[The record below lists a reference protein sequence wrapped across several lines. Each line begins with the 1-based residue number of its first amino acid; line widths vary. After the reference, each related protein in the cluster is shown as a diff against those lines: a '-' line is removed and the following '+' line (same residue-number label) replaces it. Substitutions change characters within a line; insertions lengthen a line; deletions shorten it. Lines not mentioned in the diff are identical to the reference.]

1 LLAAAVLA
9 GARPARAQAD
19 SVVPRWHF
27 KRLTAPVTG
36 GQWGLGLSAGEE
48 YARDI
53 VRPGPSAVSAAVRL
67 TGTYGITTGSTELSL
82 VYEAPMRWR
91 DWRVLGLARSERMQ
105 RTPFFGLRNETT
117 QLDSLHEVYGDLYY
131 RYSLLRTGFTG
142 VIERRLAGALWL
154 HVGGQVR
161 HYRASPLKQ
170 DPTLFEIATTGPQAD
185 TVRRDG
191 LELRA
196 GLVLDSRD
204 DWYATT
210 KGLLL
215 EALAAPGRLHA
226 PPGESGLSYRR
237 YLLGAAEFLRLTSE
251 GRTVLAL
258 RQRVS
263 VARDSLPFFLA
274 YEQPTSW
281 MPMDG
286 TVGSHTVRLHGGGT
300 QLSTNHA
307 MATIELRRKL
317 VVPSDNPARLAGLW
331 GQVFVDGA
339 MLWEPGMKASLD
351 RNEWTIGAG
360 LRLQFA
366 QDDIAGIDVGYTDA
380 GFHISVLKNFG
391 F

>member
-1 LLAAAVLA
+1 MWA
-9 GARPARAQAD
+9 GAVPARAQID
-19 SVVPRWHF
+19 SLLPRWHW

-36 GQWGLGLSAGEE
+36 GQWGLGLTGGIQL
-48 YARDI
+48 ARD
-53 VRPGPSAVSAAVRL
+53 VRAGPSAVSAALRL
-67 TGTYGITTGSTELSL
+67 TGTYGITTGSTEMSL
-82 VYEAPMRWR
+82 VYEAPAHWR
-91 DWRVLGLARSERMQ
+91 NWRVLGLARSERMQ

-131 RYSLLRTGFTG
+131 RYSLLRTGVIG
-142 VIERRLAGALWL
+142 VVERRLTGPLWL
-154 HVGGQVR
+154 HVGGQAR

-170 DPTLFEIATTGPQAD
+170 RPNLFELATGGPPAD

-196 GLVLDSRD
+196 GLVFDTRD

-210 KGLLL
+210 HGLLL

-226 PPGESGLSYRR
+226 PPGQASLSYRR
-237 YLLGAAEFLRLTSE
+237 YLFGAAEFARLTAS
-251 GRTVLAL
+251 GRTILAL

-263 VARDSLPFFLA
+263 LGSDSLPFFLA

-307 MATIELRRKL
+307 MATVELRRKL
-317 VVPSDNPARLAGLW
+317 MLPSDNPARLAGLW
-331 GQVFVDGA
+331 GQVFFDGA
-339 MLWEPGMKASLD
+339 VLWEPGTKASLD

-366 QDDIAGIDVGYTDA
+366 QDDILGLDVGYTDS
-380 GFHISVLKNFG
+380 GFHFSLLRNFG